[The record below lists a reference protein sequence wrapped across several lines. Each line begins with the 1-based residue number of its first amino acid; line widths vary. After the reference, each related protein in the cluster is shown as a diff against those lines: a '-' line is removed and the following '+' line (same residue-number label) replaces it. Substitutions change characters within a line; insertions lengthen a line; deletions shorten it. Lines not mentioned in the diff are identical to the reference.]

1 MAGRRNDQEIDAK
14 AFGMTEGHIP
24 GTILYWDFLYNC
36 WPHAPLAVSVKT
48 LQEADDNE
56 EIRKI

>member
-1 MAGRRNDQEIDAK
+1 
-14 AFGMTEGHIP
+14 MTEGHIQ

-56 EIRKI
+56 EVRKI